1 MQHAYVEFLGSHVV
15 ITSLATSV
23 ILAFAFGLI
32 GPIGFYTVASGM
44 GRIALSF
51 LFVALCFPV
60 YFGCVAVMFHFM
72 RFRSPLAILAA
83 LTLIT
88 PLVSFHCTAVIYSI
102 ETMAHTG
109 VPAEAGFGEVL
120 FQVIAASLVAV
131 YLGFYVVWQ
140 RTRNARRAAGSS
152 AAGRD
157 APPAGRDANDTA
169 APTGGEHAA
178 GKPAANPADAPA
190 AAASEGRSPDLQE
203 RDKPANA
210 RMRSNGG
217 PPDSRP
223 LQGGPAAP
231 LTAQPGTG
239 ATSATASGG
248 NLLKLLPG
256 RLGTDLVFV
265 KSEDHYLEVHTTA
278 GSSLIKMRFS
288 DAVAEL
294 GDRGVQV
301 HRSYWVATRHV
312 VRTARNGKR
321 TMLRLTGDHE
331 VPVSVTHLRTVRA
344 LLDR

>member
-1 MQHAYVEFLGSHVV
+1 MR
-15 ITSLATSV
+15 TSNFSARTWSLPALTTSV
-23 ILAFAFGLI
+23 ILAFAFSLI
-32 GPIGFYTVASGM
+32 GPIGFYSVASPV
-44 GRIALSF
+44 GRIAQSL
-51 LFVALCFPV
+51 LFVALCYPV

-83 LTLIT
+83 LTLVT

-102 ETMAHTG
+102 ETLARTG

-131 YLGFYVVWQ
+131 YLAFYVVWQ
-140 RTRNARRAAGSS
+140 RTRSARRAGGSS

-157 APPAGRDANDTA
+157 ANDAA
-169 APTGGEHAA
+169 APTGGEHTA
-178 GKPAANPADAPA
+178 GKPAEEPADAPA
-190 AAASEGRSPDLQE
+190 AAASEARSPDLQG
-203 RDKPANA
+203 RDKPADA
-210 RMRSNGG
+210 RVGSNGG

-223 LQGGPAAP
+223 LQGAPAAP
-231 LTAQPGTG
+231 LTAQPAAGTTG
-239 ATSATASGG
+239 ATGATAPGG

-288 DAVAEL
+288 DAVADL

-301 HRSYWVATRHV
+301 HRSYWVAIRHV